1 MPATTRYPLRIFY
14 DGSCG
19 LCTGRVTYYR
29 RQDRY
34 DRLAF
39 IDISD
44 PSFRSSTAG
53 IALAA
58 LRYELHA
65 IDGYGSVFRGVAAFQ
80 AIWQALP
87 ARRYRLLATLVSL
100 PGIAL
105 LARLIYRG
113 VAATR
118 HFP

>member
-1 MPATTRYPLRIFY
+1 MPAATRYPLRIFY

-19 LCTGRVTYYR
+19 LCAGKMTYYR
-29 RQDRY
+29 RQDRHG
-34 DRLAF
+34 RFAF

-44 PSFRSSTAG
+44 RSFTASAYD
-53 IALAA
+53 IPLAA
-58 LRYELHA
+58 LRYELHV
-65 IDGYGSVFRGVAAFQ
+65 IDGNGSVYRGVAAFR

-87 ARRYRLLATLVSL
+87 AWRYRLLAALVSL

-105 LARLIYRG
+105 LARLIYRS

-118 HFP
+118 HVL